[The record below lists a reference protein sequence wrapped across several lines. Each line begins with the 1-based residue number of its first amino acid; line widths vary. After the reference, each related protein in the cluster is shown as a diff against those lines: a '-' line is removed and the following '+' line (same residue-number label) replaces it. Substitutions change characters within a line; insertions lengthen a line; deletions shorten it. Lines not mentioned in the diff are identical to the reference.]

1 MKKKEARFFINR
13 NSNKNEALYL
23 RDAKTTEEARELLEK
38 IFRVERLSK
47 GNPELR
53 AILFDFHIMNLEF
66 AKQRD
71 FSEDKLSTFLDIMN
85 YVLEYSF
92 ELRLDRQQS
101 FKAFSTLFLR

>member
-1 MKKKEARFFINR
+1 
-13 NSNKNEALYL
+13 
-23 RDAKTTEEARELLEK
+23 
-38 IFRVERLSK
+38 
-47 GNPELR
+47 
-53 AILFDFHIMNLEF
+53 MNLEF

-71 FSEDKLSTFLDIMN
+71 FSEEKLSTFLDIMN